1 MTEQT
6 RFTIILIMY
15 LAATVVTL
23 VALAVGIAA
32 DEKRKAAEV
41 RSIEW
46 KQLYCREKERC
57 EKLASENSFLRNNAK
72 LPCVE
77 VSKALEGRVRKL

>member
-15 LAATVVTL
+15 LASTVVAL
-23 VALAVGIAA
+23 VALAIGLSSDA
-32 DEKRKAAEV
+32 KRKAAEL

-46 KQLYCREKERC
+46 KQLYCREKDRC
-57 EKLASENSFLRNNAK
+57 EKLASENSVLRNNAK
-72 LPCVE
+72 LPCMETLKVF
-77 VSKALEGRVRKL
+77 EGRRRL